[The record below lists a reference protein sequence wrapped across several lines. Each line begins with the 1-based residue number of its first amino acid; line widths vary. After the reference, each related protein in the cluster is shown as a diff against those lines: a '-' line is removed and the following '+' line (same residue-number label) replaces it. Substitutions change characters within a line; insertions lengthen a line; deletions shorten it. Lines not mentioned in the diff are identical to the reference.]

1 MWTTVGNKD
10 GRGRKMD
17 SICGCGVKAGGSLLL
32 CCSWWVLVTGNQIF
46 ALKTVSFLL

>member
-1 MWTTVGNKD
+1 
-10 GRGRKMD
+10 MD